1 MARKDKIR
9 GFRKIARKRTRR
21 RLWKK
26 ATASVSIKEVSRE
39 HLDASGVY
47 QFILYTKDK
56 HYGEY
61 DNIRQ
66 SRELK
71 EFLKTTMSCKYKIHY
86 GSNGWTKARWITSI
100 KLEDETD
107 LFTIMLCH
115 NDLFRKI
122 LKLTDEKEPT

>member
-9 GFRKIARKRTRR
+9 GYRKIARKRTRK

-26 ATASVSIKEVSRE
+26 AEASVSIKEVSRE
-39 HLDASGVY
+39 NLDPSGVY

-61 DNIRQ
+61 DNVRL

-71 EFLKTTMSCKYKIHY
+71 EFLRTTMSGKFKIHY
-86 GSNGWTKARWITSI
+86 GSNSWTKARWITSV

-107 LFTIMLCH
+107 LFTLMLCH
-115 NDLFRKI
+115 SDQFRKI
-122 LKLTDEKEPT
+122 LKLTAVKEPA